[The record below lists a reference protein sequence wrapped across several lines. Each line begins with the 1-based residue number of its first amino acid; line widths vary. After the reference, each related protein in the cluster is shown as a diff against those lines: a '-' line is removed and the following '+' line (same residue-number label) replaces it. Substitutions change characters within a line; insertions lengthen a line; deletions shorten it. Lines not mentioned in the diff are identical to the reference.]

1 MVFGGVSLSYTRTML
16 VFCNLANWSQ
26 YFLSKS
32 DSSCTWAKWFANRT
46 KNFDPQPGTGQCLH
60 FSFFILTV
68 RKQTLNWTNLFATRN
83 LSFIFE
89 GTTGTKGIKDRN
101 LVGFFFLRNT
111 REGRVGKFCVG
122 THSRL
127 KSENDKKRVFYKLF
141 YLWITHATIFDT
153 NFFFLNTPINLQHNF
168 IYLEA

>member
-1 MVFGGVSLSYTRTML
+1 ML

-68 RKQTLNWTNLFATRN
+68 RKQTLNWTNLLATRN

-89 GTTGTKGIKDRN
+89 GTTGTKGIKGRN
-101 LVGFFFLRNT
+101 WVVVFFSGT
-111 REGRVGKFCVG
+111 REKVAWGSCAWER
-122 THSRL
+122 TRAWSQRITR
-127 KSENDKKRVFYKLF
+127 NAFYIYIYIYINCFIYESHTLQF
-141 YLWITHATIFDT
+141 FDT
-153 NFFFLNTPINLQHNF
+153 HLFLIQQSIYNTVLYI
-168 IYLEA
+168 